1 MIANSRPLYFVPHA
15 GVTMP
20 WQEHQ
25 HDVSD
30 TAHQGAY
37 ARPAADMPFTSA
49 DPIVASFAYN
59 SEIRDICPLDRT
71 GIRAPR
77 LILMANRYDNK
88 ELRMSPQVSLS
99 QSSEQVQLSFGQNV
113 FLLLML
119 G

>member
-25 HDVSD
+25 HDASD
-30 TAHQGAY
+30 SAHRGAY
-37 ARPAADMPFTSA
+37 ARPAADMPSTAA
-49 DPIVASFAYN
+49 DRIVASFAYT
-59 SEIRDICPLDRT
+59 SEIRDICPLDLA
-71 GIRAPR
+71 GIRAPG
-77 LILMANRYDNK
+77 LILMSNRYENK

-99 QSSEQVQLSFGQNV
+99 QSSQQVQLSFGQNV